1 MLPKIIGYVTTFKDK
16 DRGKDK
22 NKNNKLMS
30 SIKLK
35 YWQNIELNPLPV
47 YEIYKNQL

>member
-1 MLPKIIGYVTTFKDK
+1 MLPKIIGYVKNFKDK
-16 DRGKDK
+16 DGGKDK

-30 SIKLK
+30 SIKFE

-47 YEIYKNQL
+47 YEIDI